1 MPVRRSRD
9 SPRCIGGEPRYRVE
23 SEAHYEILDHIF
35 YADTLEECE
44 WAVSYVEK
52 MLGDSAESL
61 GLRVVRI
68 EVTE

>member
-1 MPVRRSRD
+1 MP
-9 SPRCIGGEPRYRVE
+9 EPRYRVV
-23 SEAHYEILDHIF
+23 SEAHYEILDNLF
-35 YADTLEECE
+35 YADTKEECE

-61 GLRVVRI
+61 GLRIV

>member
-1 MPVRRSRD
+1 MA
-9 SPRCIGGEPRYRVE
+9 EPRYRVE
-23 SEAHYEILDHIF
+23 SEKNYEILDNLF
-35 YADTLEECE
+35 YADTKSECE

-61 GLRVVRI
+61 GLKVV

>member
-1 MPVRRSRD
+1 MP
-9 SPRCIGGEPRYRVE
+9 EPRYRVV
-23 SEAHYEILDHIF
+23 SEAHYEILDNLF

-61 GLRVVRI
+61 GLRVVPI
-68 EVTE
+68 ESNERYTGR

>member
-1 MPVRRSRD
+1 MP
-9 SPRCIGGEPRYRVE
+9 ETRYRVV
-23 SEAHYEILDHIF
+23 SEAHYEILDNLW
-35 YADTLEECE
+35 YAPTLKECE

-61 GLRVVRI
+61 GLKVVPV